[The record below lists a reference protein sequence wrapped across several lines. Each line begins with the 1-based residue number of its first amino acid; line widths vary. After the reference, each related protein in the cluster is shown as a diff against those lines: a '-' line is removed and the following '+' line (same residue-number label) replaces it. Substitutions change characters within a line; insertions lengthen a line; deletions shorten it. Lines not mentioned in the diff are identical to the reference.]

1 MYVQLIKSQGDSSEL
16 QNSISKVMSTASD
29 WDPALDGKKRNDRA
43 IDDCTKLIEDAHR
56 ARKRYFGQAVFLQ
69 LAVQILVFVTTLLT
83 VLKVHCKFDQ
93 EGTFCMDV
101 IANQD
106 YSITIA
112 IIILP
117 IFATAFQTFIYSV
130 RPKWKSARLLL
141 LEKILESEMYKFRAR
156 VGPYN
161 AYDSKKHGLHDAVR
175 KKFVNHCKKNF
186 DVCIQSEFKSGTM
199 NVNWKIYERYV
210 KPCVERCRSGI
221 SFSSIRD
228 SFSQRSD
235 RLPFNPFLWC
245 FEEKHKRWR
254 ENKLHQLLQ
263 KKETRNRDIEAQN
276 EGSHPFH
283 VTEQEK
289 RLLDDLKE
297 AEERKAKTKRE
308 KKEAADY
315 KNKYCILTIDDY
327 KEMRL
332 EPQFNKFMHYIPR
345 VVFLRNTLQALIIFF
360 TSASTI
366 LAALSTDGKKI
377 GEFAYWIPVSL
388 SLAAFLGN
396 MLSFLQ
402 LETRVPVLNKHCFG
416 ELKKAMLDINSAGT
430 LRRRLPTEKERIV
443 TWVEQSIL
451 SYYYFMVEDQL
462 ENGKEDTAVSQDSTK
477 DGEGQQKATS
487 PTSSDE
493 IHNSFNNDRAGD
505 GLQR

>member
-43 IDDCTKLIEDAHR
+43 IDDCTKLIDDAHR
-56 ARKRYFGQAVFLQ
+56 ARKRYLGQAVFLQ

-83 VLKVHCKFDQ
+83 VFKVHCKSNQ

-117 IFATAFQTFIYSV
+117 IFATAFQTCIYSFH
-130 RPKWKSARLLL
+130 PKWKSDRLWLM
-141 LEKILESEMYKFRAR
+141 EKMLISEMYKFRAR
-156 VGPYN
+156 VGSYN
-161 AYDSKKHGLHDAVR
+161 VYDSTCRKNGSHDDVR
-175 KKFVNHCKKNF
+175 KKFVNHCQKYF
-186 DVCIQSEFKSGTM
+186 DDCIQSEFSSGTM
-199 NVNWKIYERYV
+199 NANGKIYERYV

-228 SFSQRSD
+228 SFSRRSD

-332 EPQFNKFMHYIPR
+332 EPQFNKFKHYIPR
-345 VVFLRNTLQALIIFF
+345 VVFRRNTLQAFIILF

-366 LAALSTDGKKI
+366 LAALSTDGKQI

-388 SLAAFLGN
+388 SLAAFLDN
-396 MLSFLQ
+396 MLSFFQ

-416 ELKKAMLDINSAGT
+416 ELKKAMLDMNSPGT
-430 LRRRLPTEKERIV
+430 LRRRLPAEKERMV

-462 ENGKEDTAVSQDSTK
+462 DNGKEDTAVSQDSTK
-477 DGEGQQKATS
+477 DGEGQLIENK
-487 PTSSDE
+487 
-493 IHNSFNNDRAGD
+493 N
-505 GLQR
+505 L